1 MAYQELNQEGND
13 NNLPK
18 DFNLK
23 ELLFSY
29 IVYWKWFLFSVILLL
44 LVTKVF
50 LRYYVTQYG
59 ISSTIYIKDD
69 KKGGAGDF
77 EAFNDLKIFSSKNSV
92 DGEIP
97 VLKSRTLSKDVID
110 ELNLDISYFIEG
122 RVVKQELYDKPPI
135 KLLFINKKENYY
147 KKDTIFKITNIT
159 NKSFVISNILGEK
172 SKKYN
177 FGTKINSSFGDFVI
191 LLKTQNTIDLFDN
204 TIIVK
209 KETLENELSILSSK
223 FSLLNEEKSNVI
235 TLNFVDPVSSRGI
248 DYLNTLVRKYNDDA
262 INDRNEISR
271 STIEFINGRLDV
283 ISKELGDVENQAEEY
298 KIKNVL
304 TDLVTDAQSDVEAVA
319 GYKKDILTI
328 ETQINVGEFMLE
340 EIRKKNPE
348 TLIPTDIIS
357 STETSAEYIK
367 MYNDLLLKKRKESK
381 SSMPDNP
388 NSKTFDSQLAALRQN
403 IIESLISREEDY
415 NIRKRDLQNQINL
428 LNSKIG
434 KAPTHEKNYN
444 IIARQKGVKEA
455 LYLYLLQKREETAI
469 TLSIKSPKAKIIDS
483 AYVKGVVSLNK
494 NIFYLGAFILGLLIP
509 FGIIFLINLLDTK
522 IKSRNDVISKV
533 TIPFLGDLPK
543 SETSN
548 EIIKT
553 NSRSS
558 SAESIRMIRTNLD
571 FLLANVSG
579 KKCKKIFVTS
589 SIPKEG
595 KTFCSV
601 NLAATFALSDKKT
614 LLVGM
619 DIRNPKLD
627 SYLSLPSKG
636 LTNFISQNENK
647 IEDYIV
653 KVEGYN
659 NFYALPSG
667 VVPPNP
673 SELLMS
679 EKIELMFKSLEEEF
693 DYIIV
698 DTAPVSVITDTQI
711 IAKYADAF
719 VYVMR
724 ANYLDKR
731 MLNYAQSLYNDKKLP
746 NMSILLNDTVIKRG
760 YGYGYGNGYGYGYG
774 YGYGE
779 ENIKKPFLER
789 LFSIF
794 KKN

>member
-1 MAYQELNQEGND
+1 MQQQDLLPGNGEK
-13 NNLPK
+13 NLLS
-18 DFNLK
+18 DFDLK
-23 ELLFSY
+23 EQIISY
-29 IVYWKWFLFSVILLL
+29 LIYWKWFLFSVVLMLIL
-44 LVTKVF
+44 TKLY
-50 LRYYVTQYG
+50 LRYYVPQYG
-59 ISSTIYIKDD
+59 VTSTIFIKDD
-69 KKGGAGDF
+69 KKGGAGEF

-97 VLKSRTLSKDVID
+97 ILKSRTLSKDVID

-122 RVVKQELYDKPPI
+122 RVVKKELYKDSPI
-135 KLLFINKKENYY
+135 KILFINKKENYY
-147 KKDTIFKITNIT
+147 EKDTIFKITNIT
-159 NKSFVISNILGEK
+159 NENFVISNLLGEK

-177 FGTKINSSFGDFVI
+177 FGSRINSSFGDFVI
-191 LLKTQNTIDLFDN
+191 LLKTQNTNNLFDN

-209 KETLENELSILSSK
+209 KENLENELAIVNSK

-235 TLNFVDPVSSRGI
+235 TLNVVDPVSRRGI
-248 DYLNTLVRKYNDDA
+248 DYLNTLVKKYNDDA

-271 STIEFINGRLDV
+271 STIEFINSRLDV
-283 ISKELGDVENQAEEY
+283 ISRELGDVEDQAEQY

-304 TDLVTDAQSDVEAVA
+304 TDLVTDAQSDVESVA
-319 GYKKDILTI
+319 NYKKDILTI

-340 EIRKKNPE
+340 EIRKNNSE
-348 TLIPTDIIS
+348 NLIPTDIIS

-367 MYNDLLLKKRKESK
+367 RYNDLLLQKRKESK
-381 SSMPDNP
+381 SGKPENP
-388 NSKTFDSQLAALRQN
+388 NIKTIDSQLIALRQN

-428 LNSKIG
+428 LNRKIG

-494 NIFYLGAFILGLLIP
+494 NMFYLGAFLLGLLIP
-509 FGIIFLINLLDTK
+509 FGIIFLIKLLDTK
-522 IKSRNDVISKV
+522 IKSRNDVVSKV
-533 TIPFLGDLPK
+533 TIPFLGDLPR
-543 SETSN
+543 SESAN

-571 FLLANVSG
+571 FLLASVSE

-636 LTNFISQNENK
+636 VTNYISQNENK
-647 IEDYIV
+647 INDYIV

-659 NFYALPSG
+659 NFYVIPSG

-679 EKIELMFKSLEEEF
+679 EKIGLMFQSLEEEF

-731 MLNYAQSLYNDKKLP
+731 MLNYAQALYNDKKLP
-746 NMSILLNDTVIKRG
+746 NMSILLNDTIIKRGYG

-774 YGYGE
+774 YGE
-779 ENIKKPFLER
+779 ENVKKSFFER